1 MGTYCYLQLKRLAR
15 FLPGALCVVLVLL
28 IGLLTALTVTVR
40 TDAAAEENQ
49 KVRIALVGTA
59 DDNMIQ
65 MGLAAMRSFDSTQF
79 SMELVEM
86 TEPEARTAL
95 QRGKIGAYLVM
106 PDGFMDEAMNGNIL
120 PIKFVSTTG
129 AASMVTIFKEEVS
142 RVIASL
148 LLESQQGVYGMQ
160 QAMRDNDIGDRGK
173 HMTDLAMTYV
183 EYVLVRDKVYQVNSL
198 GISDALSLA
207 DYLVCGLA
215 VLLLHLACLPFAP
228 LMIRRDLSLCR
239 MLSAKGKPA
248 FAQSLCDLGV
258 YLLGIVV
265 LVALFVFGGTA
276 IAGDT
281 LGDLNG
287 GDILLRSLP
296 VLVMICAFSFMLYAL
311 TADLIS
317 GVLLQFFLSAALCF
331 ISGCMYPVHF
341 FPISVQRI
349 AAWLPAGL
357 ARSQLAGCIT
367 GEHNIQTALLLLAY
381 ALVFSA
387 VGTAARVR
395 AVKEARV

>member
-1 MGTYCYLQLKRLAR
+1 MGIYCYLQLKRLAR

-129 AASMVTIFKEEVS
+129 AAGMVTIFKEEVS

-160 QAMRDNDIGDRGK
+160 QAMRDNEIGDRGK

-296 VLVMICAFSFMLYAL
+296 VLVMVCAFSFMLYAL

-367 GEHNIQTALLLLAY
+367 GGHNTQTALLLLAY

>member
-160 QAMRDNDIGDRGK
+160 QAMRDNDVGDRGK

>member
-1 MGTYCYLQLKRLAR
+1 MGTYCYLQIKRLAR

-40 TDAAAEENQ
+40 KDAAAEENQ

-59 DDNMIQ
+59 EDGMIQ

-86 TEPEARTAL
+86 TEEEAHTAL

-106 PDGFMDEAMNGNIL
+106 PDGFMDQAMDGNIL

-129 AASMVTIFKEEVS
+129 AAGMVTIFKEEVS

-160 QAMRDNDIGDRGK
+160 KAMRDNEIGSRGK

-198 GISDALSLA
+198 GISDALELT
-207 DYLVCGLA
+207 DYLACGLA

-228 LMIRRDLSLCR
+228 LMIRRDLSLGR

-248 FAQSLCDLGV
+248 LLQSLCDFGV

-265 LVALFVFGGTA
+265 LVALFVL
-276 IAGDT
+276 AGAAFAKDT
-281 LGDLNG
+281 LRDLNG
-287 GDILLRSLP
+287 FDLLLRSLP
-296 VLVMICAFSFMLYAL
+296 VLVMVCSFSFLLYAL
-311 TADLIS
+311 TSDLIS

-331 ISGCMYPVHF
+331 VSGCMYPVHF
-341 FPISVQRI
+341 FPVSVQRV

-357 ARSQLAGCIT
+357 ARSQLAGCVT
-367 GEHNIQTALLLLAY
+367 GTHDTQTALLLLGY
-381 ALVFSA
+381 SVIFCA
-387 VGTAARVR
+387 VGMAARVR

>member
-15 FLPGALCVVLVLL
+15 FLPGALCVVLALL
-28 IGLLTALTVTVR
+28 IGLLTIFTLTIR
-40 TDAAAEENQ
+40 TDAADEENQ

-59 DDNMIQ
+59 EDGMIQ

-79 SMELVEM
+79 TMELVEM
-86 TEPEARTAL
+86 TEPEAHAAL
-95 QRGKIGAYLVM
+95 QQGQIGAYLVM

-129 AASMVTIFKEEVS
+129 AASVVTIFREEVS
-142 RVIASL
+142 QVVASI
-148 LLESQQGVYGMQ
+148 LLESQQGVYGMH
-160 QAMRDNDIGDRGK
+160 QAMRDNSIGDRGK
-173 HMTDLAMTYV
+173 HMTELAMTYI
-183 EYVLVRDKVYQVNSL
+183 EYVLVRDKVYQVNNL
-198 GISDALSLA
+198 GISDALGLA

-215 VLLLHLACLPFAP
+215 VLLLHLTCLPFAP

-248 FAQSLCDLGV
+248 LLQSLCDLGV

-265 LVALFVFGGTA
+265 LVLLFVVIGTA
-276 IAGDT
+276 AAKDALAGIDAA
-281 LGDLNG
+281 DV
-287 GDILLRSLP
+287 LLRALP
-296 VLVMICAFSFMLYAL
+296 VLVMVCSFSFMLYAL
-311 TADLIS
+311 TSDLIS

-331 ISGCMYPVHF
+331 VSGCMYPVYF
-341 FPISVQRI
+341 FPVSVQRM

-367 GEHNIQTALLLLAY
+367 GTTDGQTILLLLGY
-381 ALVFSA
+381 SVVFSA
-387 VGTAARVR
+387 VGIAARVR

>member
-1 MGTYCYLQLKRLAR
+1 M
-15 FLPGALCVVLVLL
+15 VLVLL

-160 QAMRDNDIGDRGK
+160 QAMRDNEIGDRGK

-296 VLVMICAFSFMLYAL
+296 VLVMVCAFSFMLYAL

-349 AAWLPAGL
+349 AAWLPACL

-367 GEHNIQTALLLLAY
+367 GGHNIQTALLLLAY

>member
-160 QAMRDNDIGDRGK
+160 QAMRDNEIGDRGK

-287 GDILLRSLP
+287 FDILLRSLP
-296 VLVMICAFSFMLYAL
+296 VLVMVCAFSFMLYAL

>member
-160 QAMRDNDIGDRGK
+160 QAMRDNEIGDRGK

>member
-1 MGTYCYLQLKRLAR
+1 
-15 FLPGALCVVLVLL
+15 
-28 IGLLTALTVTVR
+28 
-40 TDAAAEENQ
+40 
-49 KVRIALVGTA
+49 
-59 DDNMIQ
+59 
-65 MGLAAMRSFDSTQF
+65 
-79 SMELVEM
+79 
-86 TEPEARTAL
+86 
-95 QRGKIGAYLVM
+95 
-106 PDGFMDEAMNGNIL
+106 
-120 PIKFVSTTG
+120 
-129 AASMVTIFKEEVS
+129 
-142 RVIASL
+142 
-148 LLESQQGVYGMQ
+148 
-160 QAMRDNDIGDRGK
+160 
-173 HMTDLAMTYV
+173 
-183 EYVLVRDKVYQVNSL
+183 
-198 GISDALSLA
+198 
-207 DYLVCGLA
+207 
-215 VLLLHLACLPFAP
+215 
-228 LMIRRDLSLCR
+228 MIRRDLSLCR

-317 GVLLQFFLSAALCF
+317 GVLLQFFLSAAVCF